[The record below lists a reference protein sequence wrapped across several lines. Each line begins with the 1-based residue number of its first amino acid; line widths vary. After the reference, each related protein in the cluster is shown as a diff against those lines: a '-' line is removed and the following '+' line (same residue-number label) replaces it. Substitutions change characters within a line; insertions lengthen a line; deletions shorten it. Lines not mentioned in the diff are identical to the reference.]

1 MSWFFDRL
9 FIIFAGLT
17 MLFLVGALIGIIVVA
32 IMTQRDLSNI
42 KDNDVPTV
50 EYRIDDMVIRHD
62 EDTSYVPITTG
73 KTTMIVP
80 TETDEETVLL
90 KLHGRPGISLSN
102 YETVYYK
109 GNDFKV
115 RLKAEDAH
123 EIADLTGIIYV
134 PKKYGAIQ

>member
-1 MSWFFDRL
+1 MYWLLDRL
-9 FIIFAGLT
+9 FIIFAWLVG
-17 MLFLVGALIGIIVVA
+17 LFLVGALIAIIAVA
-32 IMTQRDLSNI
+32 ILTQRDLSNI
-42 KDNDVPTV
+42 KSNDVPTV
-50 EYRIDDMVIRHD
+50 EYRVDKMVIRHD

-90 KLHGRPGISLSN
+90 KLHGRPGISLLN
-102 YETVYYK
+102 YETVYYN
-109 GNDFKV
+109 GENFKV
-115 RLKAEDAH
+115 RLKAEDAN